1 MRIVMANVWDAN
13 PTPQEVPAS
22 MLERGPDVMVAVEM
36 PNDEF
41 YEAMTSSASAAALA
55 WTVDD
60 GELGVW
66 SRFPVRELGDLGLP
80 PARVMRVGVDA
91 PGSPFVLYVVHA
103 LNPLRDTSFGDQ
115 RRFTDDLLAAIASES
130 RPVVVAGDFN
140 MSDRVVSYRAMDAA
154 LTDAMRVGEAGRT
167 TYAGGLWTTVLLR
180 IDHIFVDHSWCADR
194 AGTFVTAG
202 SDHRGVEAAVG
213 PCV

>member
-13 PTPQEVPAS
+13 PAPEAVPAS
-22 MLERGPDVMVAVEM
+22 MLERRPDVMVAVEM

-41 YEAMTSSASAAALA
+41 SEAMTSSADAAALP

-91 PGSPFVLYVVHA
+91 PGAPFVLYVVHA
-103 LNPLRDTSFGDQ
+103 LNPLRDTSFDDQ
-115 RRFTDDLLAAIASES
+115 TPLHRRPARRD
-130 RPVVVAGDFN
+130 R
-140 MSDRVVSYRAMDAA
+140 DRVP
-154 LTDAMRVGEAGRT
+154 AGRGGRRLQHERSGRELPRDGRRAHRCD
-167 TYAGGLWTTVLLR
+167 AGRRSRTHDVRGGWWTTVLLR
-180 IDHIFVDHSWCADR
+180 IDHIFVDHSWCAERCGHLRD
-194 AGTFVTAG
+194 GG
-202 SDHRGVEAAVG
+202 L
-213 PCV
+213 